1 MRTTAREK
9 ILVWLREDQTIHGDG
24 PGYLGAPNGVIAAE
38 TQVNPNTVR
47 KVLGEL
53 AARGAVI
60 VTKVGPSA
68 NTCYKRA

>member
-9 ILVWLREDQTIHGDG
+9 ILAWLREDETIHGG
-24 PGYLGAPNGVIAAE
+24 GSGYFGAPNGVIAAE
-38 TQVNPNTVR
+38 TQVNPHTVR

-68 NTCYKRA
+68 TTCYKRA